1 MSDSWPYI
9 AVMVFLGVYPVL
21 GALLWI
27 AGAAAFS
34 FFREGTR
41 ADERFYEL
49 EQQPR
54 VAVLIAAF
62 DEELTIGRTLEAVME
77 LEWPDLEVLVVD
89 DGSTDRTAGHRA
101 RVHRRPA
108 RRAAVAAVQRRQGR
122 SAQRRAPPAHAATT
136 C

>member
-34 FFREGTR
+34 FFREGAR
-41 ADERFYEL
+41 ADERFYAL
-49 EQQPR
+49 DPPPR

-62 DEELTIGRTLEAVME
+62 DEDLTIGRTLR
-77 LEWPDLEVLVVD
+77 P
-89 DGSTDRTAGHRA
+89 TA
-101 RVHRRPA
+101 A
-108 RRAAVAAVQRRQGR
+108 RRGR
-122 SAQRRAPPAHAATT
+122 STPACPGSPATT